1 MPKQDMYSYNIGKSS
16 FSSRINIFNKQNPIQ
31 NNPILQNIV
40 KTTINNNV
48 ILIVLDELVAY
59 HNLPESFLRL
69 LNGYQLITTMG
80 IEFTNIHNNR
90 QQCSA
95 SRSSYTTS
103 QINTGIQ
110 DNIDTSY
117 QYTYVDSI
125 KSDFDTIG
133 KSLKAK
139 FGSSIFT
146 AQFGKDHLQ
155 SKLASTNNLI
165 PIWNINTSGSLKQY
179 GIDRYNVFGDF
190 YYNRNKGIFS
200 DNLTFQ
206 SINNNTII
214 NVDYIDTTTNT
225 GYTGALPF
233 LKSRVIDNKHFFL
246 NINFSNPHDVEE
258 CWSNL
263 AQTPGAIML
272 PFWCPY
278 LDEQLSEV
286 GKESPYKYSEDF
298 TDAYCKNINLTTN
311 YFNLLYP
318 NQETSYDDYKNNLNS
333 LPFKNSYV
341 NDYVMDSSSNNL
353 FPYFIGSYQNILT
366 YLTMPVDSSDIKSW
380 KNLINN
386 YYGLIYEVDIYI
398 YKLLLFLKQNNMV
411 QNTSV
416 IITSDHGDSMSGHG
430 LKQKQTHYKESTNVP
445 FIVYSPY
452 LNKNIIG
459 KKSNILGS
467 LLDLA
472 PTINTLSKNDINP
485 NYSGVSLLNWNNSE
499 FQIRIQ
505 DIPVLNVYNAWM
517 TSTASYISYSI
528 YSSGLS
534 QEQLDKIVCKP
545 DGFFQYI
552 CNFIMTI
559 GYYEGKLY
567 KFVRYYNLYEL
578 LRYNSLN
585 NTVLITELNFTC
597 IDNDYQIKFIQDSVD
612 ETFQT
617 TYSNE
622 ILFIIDT
629 LTLNDTNLGKTD
641 FETIYNIIY
650 NDVNDTDHL
659 ALNTFIYL
667 CVLYINKSGTSMSYV
682 IPGRYSTYADIKD
695 NVNYYHFCHNITD
708 DKDEVINMYDSKNYN
723 ESYDTIFDFFH
734 NQINTQINYY
744 NMDNYTFVIPQPI
757 IYMFLSGLK
766 SYGTNYSSYSKSDL
780 NILMTNGGTVPYG

>member
-1 MPKQDMYSYNIGKSS
+1 MPKKDIYSYNIGKSS
-16 FSSRINIFNKQNPIQ
+16 FSSRINNFVKR
-31 NNPILQNIV
+31 NPILQNIV
-40 KTTINNNV
+40 KTEINNNV
-48 ILIVLDELVAY
+48 VLIVLDELVAY
-59 HNLPESFLRL
+59 HNLPEPFLKL
-69 LNGYQLITTMG
+69 LNGYQLISKMG

-125 KSDFDTIG
+125 KPDFDTIG
-133 KSLKAK
+133 KSLKTK

-155 SKLASTNNLI
+155 SKLSTTINFT
-165 PIWNINTSGSLKQY
+165 PVWNINTSGCLKQY
-179 GIDRYNVFGDF
+179 GIDRYNVFGDT
-190 YYNRNKGIFS
+190 YYNNNKGFFS

-206 SINNNTII
+206 SISNNNII
-214 NVDYIDTTTNT
+214 NVDYIDTTTGT
-225 GYTGALPF
+225 GYIGALPF
-233 LKSRVIDNKHFFL
+233 LKTRARDNKHFFL
-246 NINFSNPHDVEE
+246 NVNFTNPHDTQEF
-258 CWSNL
+258 WSNL
-263 AQTPGAIML
+263 SQTPSGLML

-278 LDEQLSEV
+278 LDEQLSEI
-286 GKESPYKYSEDF
+286 GKESPYKYSEEF

-318 NQETSYDDYKNNLNS
+318 NQETSYDSYKNNLDS
-333 LPFKNSYV
+333 LPFKNSYE
-341 NDYVMDSSSNNL
+341 NDYVMSSNTNAL
-353 FPYFIGSYQNILT
+353 FPYFIGSYQNLT
-366 YLTMPVDSSDIKSW
+366 GSLTMPNDVSDIKSW

-398 YKLLLFLKQNNMV
+398 YKLLSFLKQNNML
-411 QNTSV
+411 QNTSI
-416 IITSDHGDSMSGHG
+416 IITTDHGDSMSSHG
-430 LKQKQTHYKESTNVP
+430 LRQKQTHYKESVNVP

-472 PTINTLSKNDINP
+472 PTINALSKNDINT
-485 NYSGVSLLNWNNSE
+485 NFSGESLLNWNNSE
-499 FQIRIQ
+499 LEIRTK
-505 DIPVLNVYNAWM
+505 DIPVLNVYNSWM
-517 TSTASYISYSI
+517 SFSSAYISYSI
-528 YSSGLS
+528 YAEELT
-534 QEQLDKIVCKP
+534 QEELDKIVRKP
-545 DGFFQYI
+545 NGYLEFI

-567 KFVRYYNLYEL
+567 KFVRYYNLYEV
-578 LRYNSLN
+578 LRYNSLHN
-585 NTVLITELNFTC
+585 SVLITELNFTC
-597 IDNDYQIKFIQDSVD
+597 IESDFQIRYIQDSVD

-617 TYSNE
+617 TYSDE

-641 FETIYNIIY
+641 FTTIYNLIY
-650 NDVNDTDHL
+650 NDENDIDHL
-659 ALNTFIYL
+659 ALNTFVYL
-667 CVLYINKSGTSMSYV
+667 CVLYINKSGTAMSYI
-682 IPGRYSTYADIKD
+682 IPGRYSSYSDIKD
-695 NVNYYHFCHNITD
+695 NTHYYHFCHNITD
-708 DKDEVINMYDSKNYN
+708 DPDEIINMYDSKNYN

-744 NMDNYTFVIPQPI
+744 NMDNYSFVIPQPI
-757 IYMFLSGLK
+757 MYMFLSGLK
-766 SYGTNYSSYSKSDL
+766 SYGTNYSTYSKEDL
-780 NILMTNGGTVPYG
+780 DNLTTNGMTNEGYVPYG